1 MINPLDLFKSVKS
14 AAITLAVVAGV
25 VFTGILWIQKINA
38 QKEVAELTTQVTSL
52 KQDVF
57 KEQIRASGYKIVI
70 ETLEDTYTKIE
81 KTRRIEAEIEKDIT
95 DAPPEDD
102 GEVAPVLRRTI
113 DSVGRMLNNRER
125 PGTGT
130 R

>member
-1 MINPLDLFKSVKS
+1 MINPLDLFKTVKS
-14 AAITLAVVAGV
+14 AAITAAVIAGV
-25 VFTGILWIQKINA
+25 TFTGYLWIKKNNA
-38 QKEVAELTTQVTSL
+38 ERDVAELSTQIIQL

-57 KEQIRASGYKIVI
+57 KEQVRAAGYKIVI

-81 KTRRIEAEIEKDIT
+81 KTRRVEAEIEKDIT

-102 GEVAPVLRRTI
+102 GEIAPVLRRTF
-113 DSVGRMLNNRER
+113 DSVGGMLNNRVR
-125 PGTGT
+125 PSAGP